1 MILNRQPLL
10 ILVIS
15 FILGIFFQDYF
26 ACTQNTIY
34 LVLFFTFFFFGLT
47 FLQNV
52 FLFKLRNTF
61 LITLFFGLGISFHF
75 YNNSS
80 VRKLNLKTDETIVFK
95 VSKKLNSN
103 EKYKKYEVLAQAGNE
118 PFNAILSIE
127 KDHNELDFK
136 HYYKAKA
143 YIVQPKAPEHSFQ
156 FNYLNYLKRK
166 DIHYQCFI
174 NGEISSMKRDD
185 LNLTEKIRQKRLET
199 LQEISQ
205 SEMNFRSREFLKG
218 IILADRTE
226 IDSETV
232 QDFNRSG
239 LVHFL
244 AISGTHIVVIFG
256 MFYFLM
262 MQFSTVGMKKY
273 AIVMSLLFIWIF
285 AVFIGFGNSVVRSCI
300 MISVYFIY
308 VLLQRKTDLL
318 HAMALSAFI
327 VLIADTQQIFD
338 VGFQLSFLAV
348 FGIYWLNQP
357 ILKYLPRQD
366 NYFRKLIFNTLS
378 ISISAQLATL
388 PLVLYYFHQFSL
400 ISVLANFFIVPFS
413 EVIIVF
419 SFLMTAL
426 IGFNLDFPL
435 INSVYDFVIQILLEI
450 IHWFAGFSSVFF
462 ENIPLNIVEI
472 FLLFWMVYCL
482 RFALERFNLKNISNF
497 IFIVITF
504 LFIRILFNIT
514 ENERD
519 ELLIH
524 HYKKEVIIS
533 VKNGRLVEFWLG
545 SADDQEKIKQY
556 IINPYLSSRRTGYY
570 KIKYIPQS
578 VDKFSFKGKT
588 YILK

>member
-10 ILVIS
+10 ILVLS

-26 ACTQNTIY
+26 SFEQNSVY
-34 LVLFFTFFFFGLT
+34 LILIFSLITSALFFLKNHFVFKSR
-47 FLQNV
+47 NV
-52 FLFKLRNTF
+52 FLT
-61 LITLFFGLGISFHF
+61 TLFFGIGISFHF
-75 YNNSS
+75 YNSLHAGN
-80 VRKLNLKTDETIVFK
+80 LNLKTNETIVFK

-103 EKYKKYEVLAQAGNE
+103 EKYKKYEVSARVGE
-118 PFNAILSIE
+118 RSFDAIVSIG
-127 KDHNELDFK
+127 KDQKELDFN
-136 HYYKAKA
+136 HYYRAKA
-143 YIVQPKAPEHSFQ
+143 YIVKPKSPEHDFQ
-156 FNYLNYLKRK
+156 FDYSKYLKRK
-166 DIHYQCFI
+166 NIHYQCFV
-174 NGEISSMKRDD
+174 NDEISFAPRND

-199 LQEISQ
+199 LQEIDR

-262 MQFSTVGMKKY
+262 MRFSSVQFKKY
-273 AIVMSLLFIWIF
+273 AIVISLLFIWIF

-308 VLLQRKTDLL
+308 VLLQRKPDLL
-318 HAMALSAFI
+318 HSLALSAFI
-327 VLIADTQQIFD
+327 ILIIDTQQIFD

-348 FGIYWLNQP
+348 LGIYWLNQP

-366 NYFRKLIFNTLS
+366 HYFKKLIFNTIS

-400 ISVLANFFIVPFS
+400 ISILANFFIVPFS

-426 IGFNLDFPL
+426 IGLNLDFDFINL
-435 INSVYDFVIQILLEI
+435 IYDFVIQILLKI
-450 IHWFAGFSSVFF
+450 IHWFAGFDSVFF
-462 ENIPLNIVEI
+462 ENIPMNLAEVFVLFGIVY
-472 FLLFWMVYCL
+472 LLKFTL
-482 RFALERFNLKNISNF
+482 DKFNLKNISNLILAVSLFF
-497 IFIVITF
+497 I
-504 LFIRILFNIT
+504 IRISFNII
-514 ENERD
+514 ENHRD
-519 ELLIH
+519 ELLVH
-524 HYKKEVIIS
+524 HYKKEIIVS
-533 VKNGRLVEFWLG
+533 VKTGNRVQFWLN
-545 SADDQEKIKQY
+545 SENEKDKIQQY
-556 IINPYLSSRRTGYY
+556 LINPYLSNRRIEEFE
-570 KIKYIPQS
+570 IKTIPRS
-578 VDKFSFKGKT
+578 SKMVVFKGKT
-588 YILK
+588 YPLK